1 MSLVTILMWSILGIV
16 LGMFLTIFSAGW
28 SASIRNSILKQV
40 FRSNKDG
47 WALVQR
53 GKKYSL
59 EPLTRDEEMNA
70 WRIGDEDEA
79 EWKED
84 PADLMHSIHGVPLGL
99 CLGEKRPMAD
109 IEAAAAGEKSSE
121 KATDGGLLSQNDKL
135 SLEEIQDRLVVG
147 KLQGAQKSI
156 MYVNPFVETPYDF
169 VDLRNITKLFRHD
182 ADSDTPRKAAKN
194 AKEAERAFDKYGGI
208 KEFGKIVTAFMLGA
222 IATYIGGSGGGGGGG
237 GGVPVPIYAIDVML
251 GVM

>member
-1 MSLVTILMWSILGIV
+1 MSLVTILMWSILGLLLGIV
-16 LGMFLTIFSAGW
+16 FTIFAAG
-28 SASIRNSILKQV
+28 SSKTLRNAIMKQV

-59 EPLTRDEEMNA
+59 EPLTRDEDMNA
-70 WRIGDEDEA
+70 WRIGDEEDA

-84 PADLMHSIHGVPLGL
+84 PADLMHSMFGVPLGL
-99 CLGEKRPMAD
+99 CLGEKRAISD
-109 IEAAAAGEKSSE
+109 IEAAAAGESAADKV
-121 KATDGGLLSQNDKL
+121 TDGGRLTQDQEL
-135 SLEEIQDRLVVG
+135 SLSEIQDRLVVG
-147 KLQGAQKSI
+147 KLKGAQQSI
-156 MYVNPFVETPYDF
+156 MYVNPFVDTDGNF

-194 AKEAERAFDKYGGI
+194 AKEAERTFDKYGGI

-237 GGVPVPIYAIDVML
+237 GVAIPIYAVDVIS